1 MHPFYV
7 IVIKKHSMPFTTIL
21 YKKLI
26 CVHNFLD
33 KMEEEIGTAEGL
45 EESTKT
51 ILNVLNNSKSS
62 LLICADQ
69 YWPSVAIGIE
79 VFNKGMFDLKKRNVK
94 SRFITEVTKE
104 NIAFCK
110 ELLKI
115 GAVHHLPGLK
125 GNFAVNENEYIA
137 SATMKN
143 LQLLS
148 QVVYSNSK
156 AVVEQHNFFF
166 ENLWDKSIS
175 ASEKIDEIE
184 KGIIPEV
191 VDVLKNPVDIK
202 SIYFDVLKSSASEI
216 MLILTTST
224 VFMREENDGIVQTL
238 MDASNRNIKIRIITP
253 SFNHTENEINNLSQ
267 RDNIEVRSIES
278 PFDARINILVV
289 DKKYSLI
296 VELKNDK
303 KQKFTEAIGSAIY
316 STSKPNVLSFV
327 TIFETLWKQTE
338 LYEKLKDADENKE
351 EFIRKLRLADK
362 AKDEFV
368 NIAAHELRTPT
379 QSILTFANLLK
390 YDINKNDS
398 IEAINRN
405 AKRLNVLI
413 KNILDV
419 TKIESNKLLLH
430 QQNFNLNDVLTTV
443 IRDYTTQ
450 LKKLAS
456 HKKRIKLHYT
466 IQHDVLGS
474 DALIYADKERIIQV
488 ISNLLDNAIKFIE
501 KDGLIRI
508 TLRISKGDSSHANGY
523 AEIKIKDSGTGISE
537 EIIPHLFSKFSTRSF
552 QGTGLG
558 LYISK
563 NIIMSHGGSMWA
575 ENNKDGKGATFSFKI
590 PIIKTSPIQNSSGLS
605 L

>member
-1 MHPFYV
+1 
-7 IVIKKHSMPFTTIL
+7 MP
-21 YKKLI
+21 
-26 CVHNFLD
+26 NFLD
-33 KMEEEIGTAEGL
+33 KMEGIGTAEGL
-45 EESTKT
+45 EESTKI
-51 ILNVLNNSKSS
+51 ILKVLNGSTNC

-94 SRFITEVTKE
+94 CRFITEVTKE

-115 GAVHHLPGLK
+115 AAVHHLPGLK

-175 ASEKIDEIE
+175 ATEKIDEIE
-184 KGIIPEV
+184 KGIVPEI
-191 VDVLKNPVDIK
+191 VDVIKNPIEIK
-202 SIYFDVLKSSASEI
+202 NMYFNILKSSINEI
-216 MLILTTST
+216 MLILTTSS
-224 VFMREENDGIVQTL
+224 VFLREENDGL
-238 MDASNRNIKIRIITP
+238 MSALLDVSNKNVKIRIITP
-253 SFNHTENEINNLSQ
+253 SFSNEENKLYNLSQ
-267 RDNIEVRSIES
+267 KDNIEVRRIES
-278 PFDARINILVV
+278 PFDAPINILVV
-289 DKKYSLI
+289 DGKYSLI
-296 VELKNDK
+296 VELKHDM
-303 KQKFTEAIGSAIY
+303 KQKFPEAVGSAIY
-316 STSKPNVLSFV
+316 STSQANVLSFV
-327 TIFETLWKQTE
+327 TIFDTLWKQTE
-338 LYEKLKDADENKE
+338 LYEKLKDAGNLKE
-351 EFIRKLRLADK
+351 EYIKKLRLADK

-390 YDINKNDS
+390 YDVNKNES
-398 IEAINRN
+398 IEAIYRN

-419 TKIESNKLLLH
+419 TKIESNKLILH
-430 QQNFNLNDVLTTV
+430 QENFNLNYLLTT
-443 IRDYTTQ
+443 IIKDYTSQ
-450 LKKLAS
+450 LKKPAY
-456 HKKRIKLHYT
+456 KRRIKLYYALHNET
-466 IQHDVLGS
+466 VGP
-474 DALIYADKERIIQV
+474 DALIHADKERIIQV

-508 TLRISKGDSSHANGY
+508 TLKISKGDSPHSHGW
-523 AEIKIKDSGTGISE
+523 AEIIIKDTGSGISE
-537 EIIPHLFSKFSTRSF
+537 EILPYLFSKFSTRSF

-563 NIIMSHGGSMWA
+563 NIIESHGGSMWA
-575 ENNKDGKGATFSFKI
+575 ENNKDGRGAIFSFKI
-590 PIIKTSPIQNSSGLS
+590 PLIKTDLIQNSHGVSI
-605 L
+605 

>member
-1 MHPFYV
+1 
-7 IVIKKHSMPFTTIL
+7 
-21 YKKLI
+21 
-26 CVHNFLD
+26 
-33 KMEEEIGTAEGL
+33 MEEEIGTAEGL

-79 VFNKGMFDLKKRNVK
+79 VFNKGMFDLKRRNVK

-184 KGIIPEV
+184 KGIVPEV

-430 QQNFNLNDVLTTV
+430 QQNFNLNDLLTTV

-450 LKKLAS
+450 LKKHTS
-456 HKKRIKLHYT
+456 NKKRIKLHYT

-563 NIIMSHGGSMWA
+563 NIIISHGGSMWA
-575 ENNKDGKGATFSFKI
+575 ENNKDGKGATFSFRI
-590 PIIKTSPIQNSSGLS
+590 PLIKTSPIQNSSGLS

>member
-1 MHPFYV
+1 MD
-7 IVIKKHSMPFTTIL
+7 
-21 YKKLI
+21 
-26 CVHNFLD
+26 NFLD
-33 KMEEEIGTAEGL
+33 KMEGIGTAKGL

-51 ILNVLNNSKSS
+51 ILNVLNNSRNS

-110 ELLKI
+110 ELMKI
-115 GAVHHLPGLK
+115 AAVHHLPGLK

-175 ASEKIDEIE
+175 AIEKIDEIE
-184 KGIIPEV
+184 KGIVPEI
-191 VDVLKNPVDIK
+191 VDVIKNPFETK
-202 SIYFDVLKSSASEI
+202 KIYFDVLKSSASEI

-224 VFMREENDGIVQTL
+224 VFMREENEGIIQSL
-238 MDASNRNIKIRIITP
+238 IDASNRNIKIRIITP
-253 SFNHTENEINNLSQ
+253 SFSHAENEIDNLSQ
-267 RDNIEVRSIES
+267 NDNIEVRRIES

-316 STSKPNVLSFV
+316 STSKPNIISFI

-338 LYEKLKDADENKE
+338 LYEKLKDTDNLKE
-351 EFIRKLRLADK
+351 EYIKKLRLADK

-390 YDINKNDS
+390 YDINKNES
-398 IEAINRN
+398 IEAIHRN

-430 QQNFNLNDVLTTV
+430 QETFNLNDLLT
-443 IRDYTTQ
+443 IIIKDYTRQ
-450 LKKLAS
+450 LKKLDS
-456 HKKRIKLHYT
+456 YKRRIKLHYT
-466 IQHDVLGS
+466 LQNEDLGP
-474 DALIYADKERIIQV
+474 DALIHADKERIIQV

-501 KDGLIRI
+501 KDGWIRI
-508 TLRISKGDSSHANGY
+508 TLKISKGVSPNGYGY
-523 AEIKIKDSGTGISE
+523 AEIIIKDTGSGISE
-537 EIIPHLFSKFSTRSF
+537 EILPHLFSKFSTRSF

-563 NIIMSHGGSMWA
+563 NIIESHGGSMWA
-575 ENNKDGKGATFSFKI
+575 ENNNNGKDATFSFKI
-590 PIIKTSPIQNSSGLS
+590 PLIKTDLIQNSSGVS
-605 L
+605 I

>member
-79 VFNKGMFDLKKRNVK
+79 VFNKGMFDLKRRNVK

-175 ASEKIDEIE
+175 ASEKIDEFE

-419 TKIESNKLLLH
+419 TKIESNKFLLH

-508 TLRISKGDSSHANGY
+508 TLRISKRDSSHANGY

-563 NIIMSHGGSMWA
+563 NIIISHGGSMWA
-575 ENNKDGKGATFSFKI
+575 ENNKDGKGATFSFRI
-590 PIIKTSPIQNSSGLS
+590 PLIKTSPIQNSSGLS

>member
-1 MHPFYV
+1 
-7 IVIKKHSMPFTTIL
+7 
-21 YKKLI
+21 
-26 CVHNFLD
+26 
-33 KMEEEIGTAEGL
+33 
-45 EESTKT
+45 
-51 ILNVLNNSKSS
+51 
-62 LLICADQ
+62 
-69 YWPSVAIGIE
+69 
-79 VFNKGMFDLKKRNVK
+79 
-94 SRFITEVTKE
+94 
-104 NIAFCK
+104 
-110 ELLKI
+110 
-115 GAVHHLPGLK
+115 
-125 GNFAVNENEYIA
+125 VNENEYIA
-137 SATMKN
+137 SATMKS

-148 QVVYSNSK
+148 QVVYSSSK

-175 ASEKIDEIE
+175 ASEKINEIE
-184 KGIIPEV
+184 KGIVPEI
-191 VDVLKNPVDIK
+191 VDVLKNPVHIK
-202 SIYFDVLKSSASEI
+202 SIYFDALKSSASEI

-224 VFMREENDGIVQTL
+224 VFMREENEGIVQTL
-238 MDASNRNIKIRIITP
+238 IDASNRNIKIRIITP
-253 SFNHTENEINNLSQ
+253 SFNHTENEITNLSQ

-278 PFDARINILVV
+278 PFDAWINILVV

-303 KQKFTEAIGSAIY
+303 EQKFTEAIGSAIY

-398 IEAINRN
+398 IEAIHRN

-430 QQNFNLNDVLTTV
+430 QQNFNLSDLLTTV

-450 LKKLAS
+450 LKKLTS
-456 HKKRIKLHYT
+456 NKKRIKLHYT
-466 IQHDVLGS
+466 IQHKDLGP

-508 TLRISKGDSSHANGY
+508 TLRISKGDNSQTNGY
-523 AEIKIKDSGTGISE
+523 AEIKIKDTGNGISE
-537 EIIPHLFSKFSTRSF
+537 EILPHLFSKFSTKSF

-575 ENNKDGKGATFSFKI
+575 ENNKDGKGATFTFRI
-590 PIIKTSPIQNSSGLS
+590 PLIKTSPIQNSSGIS
-605 L
+605 V

>member
-51 ILNVLNNSKSS
+51 ILNVLNNSRSS
-62 LLICADQ
+62 ILICADQ

-175 ASEKIDEIE
+175 ASEKIDEFE

-419 TKIESNKLLLH
+419 TKIESNKFLLH
-430 QQNFNLNDVLTTV
+430 QQNFNLNDLLTTV

-450 LKKLAS
+450 LKKHTS
-456 HKKRIKLHYT
+456 NKKRIKLHYT

-563 NIIMSHGGSMWA
+563 NIIISHGGSMWA
-575 ENNKDGKGATFSFKI
+575 ENNKDGKGATFSFRI
-590 PIIKTSPIQNSSGLS
+590 PLIKTSPIQNSSGLS

>member
-1 MHPFYV
+1 
-7 IVIKKHSMPFTTIL
+7 
-21 YKKLI
+21 
-26 CVHNFLD
+26 
-33 KMEEEIGTAEGL
+33 
-45 EESTKT
+45 
-51 ILNVLNNSKSS
+51 
-62 LLICADQ
+62 
-69 YWPSVAIGIE
+69 
-79 VFNKGMFDLKKRNVK
+79 
-94 SRFITEVTKE
+94 
-104 NIAFCK
+104 
-110 ELLKI
+110 
-115 GAVHHLPGLK
+115 
-125 GNFAVNENEYIA
+125 
-137 SATMKN
+137 
-143 LQLLS
+143 
-148 QVVYSNSK
+148 
-156 AVVEQHNFFF
+156 
-166 ENLWDKSIS
+166 
-175 ASEKIDEIE
+175 
-184 KGIIPEV
+184 
-191 VDVLKNPVDIK
+191 
-202 SIYFDVLKSSASEI
+202 
-216 MLILTTST
+216 
-224 VFMREENDGIVQTL
+224 
-238 MDASNRNIKIRIITP
+238 
-253 SFNHTENEINNLSQ
+253 
-267 RDNIEVRSIES
+267 
-278 PFDARINILVV
+278 
-289 DKKYSLI
+289 

-338 LYEKLKDADENKE
+338 LYEKLKDADKNKE

-405 AKRLNVLI
+405 AKILNVLI

-430 QQNFNLNDVLTTV
+430 QQNFNLNDLLTTV

-450 LKKLAS
+450 LKKLTS
-456 HKKRIKLHYT
+456 NKKRIKLHYT
-466 IQHDVLGS
+466 IQHKDLGP

-508 TLRISKGDSSHANGY
+508 TLRISKGDNSQTNGY
-523 AEIKIKDSGTGISE
+523 AEIKIKDTGNGISE
-537 EIIPHLFSKFSTRSF
+537 EILPHLFSKFSTKSF

-575 ENNKDGKGATFSFKI
+575 ENNKDGKGATFSFRI
-590 PIIKTSPIQNSSGLS
+590 PLIKTSPIQNSSGIS
-605 L
+605 V

>member
-1 MHPFYV
+1 
-7 IVIKKHSMPFTTIL
+7 MPFTAIL

-202 SIYFDVLKSSASEI
+202 RIYFDVLKSSASEI

-224 VFMREENDGIVQTL
+224 VFMREETDGIVQAL

-253 SFNHTENEINNLSQ
+253 SFDHTENEINNLSQ

-430 QQNFNLNDVLTTV
+430 QQNFNLNDLLTTV

-456 HKKRIKLHYT
+456 HKKHIKLHYT
-466 IQHDVLGS
+466 RQHEVLGS

-501 KDGLIRI
+501 KDGLIMI
-508 TLRISKGDSSHANGY
+508 TLRISKGDSSHANEY
-523 AEIKIKDSGTGISE
+523 AEIKIKDTGNGISE
-537 EIIPHLFSKFSTRSF
+537 EILPHLFSKFSTKSF

-590 PIIKTSPIQNSSGLS
+590 PLIKTGPIQNGSGLS

>member
-1 MHPFYV
+1 M
-7 IVIKKHSMPFTTIL
+7 
-21 YKKLI
+21 
-26 CVHNFLD
+26 HNFLN
-33 KMEEEIGTAEGL
+33 KMEEEIGTAQGL

-51 ILNVLNNSKSS
+51 ILNFLNNCRNS

-79 VFNKGMFDLKKRNVK
+79 VFNKGMFDLKRRNVK

-115 GAVHHLPGLK
+115 AAVHHLPGLK

-137 SATMKN
+137 SPTMKN

-148 QVVYSNSK
+148 QVVYSSSK

-175 ASEKIDEIE
+175 ASEKINEIE
-184 KGIIPEV
+184 KGIVPEI
-191 VDVLKNPVDIK
+191 VDVLKNPVHIK
-202 SIYFDVLKSSASEI
+202 SIYFDALKSSASEI
-216 MLILTTST
+216 MLVLTTST
-224 VFMREENDGIVQTL
+224 VFMREENEGIVQTL
-238 MDASNRNIKIRIITP
+238 IDASNRNIKIRIITP
-253 SFNHTENEINNLSQ
+253 SFNHTENEITNLSQ

-278 PFDARINILVV
+278 PFDAWINILVV

-303 KQKFTEAIGSAIY
+303 EQKFTEAIGSAIY

-419 TKIESNKLLLH
+419 TKIESNKLWLH
-430 QQNFNLNDVLTTV
+430 QQNFNLSDLLTTV

-450 LKKLAS
+450 LKKLTS
-456 HKKRIKLHYT
+456 NKKRIKLHYT
-466 IQHDVLGS
+466 IQHKDLGP

-508 TLRISKGDSSHANGY
+508 TLRISKGDNSQTNGY
-523 AEIKIKDSGTGISE
+523 AEIKIKDTGNGISE
-537 EIIPHLFSKFSTRSF
+537 EILPHLFSKFSTKSF

-575 ENNKDGKGATFSFKI
+575 ENNKDGKGATFTFRI
-590 PIIKTSPIQNSSGLS
+590 PLIKTSPIQNSSGIS
-605 L
+605 V

>member
-1 MHPFYV
+1 
-7 IVIKKHSMPFTTIL
+7 MPFTAIL

-79 VFNKGMFDLKKRNVK
+79 VFNKGMFDLKRRNVK

-115 GAVHHLPGLK
+115 AAVHHLPGLK

-224 VFMREENDGIVQTL
+224 VFMREENEGIVQTL
-238 MDASNRNIKIRIITP
+238 IDASNRNIKIRIITP
-253 SFNHTENEINNLSQ
+253 SFNHIENEINNLSQ

-430 QQNFNLNDVLTTV
+430 QQNFNLNDLLTTI

-450 LKKLAS
+450 LKKLTS
-456 HKKRIKLHYT
+456 HKKHIKLHYT
-466 IQHDVLGS
+466 IRHEALGP

-501 KDGLIRI
+501 KDGLIMI
-508 TLRISKGDSSHANGY
+508 TLRLSKGDSPHANEY
-523 AEIKIKDSGTGISE
+523 AEIKIKDTGNGISE
-537 EIIPHLFSKFSTRSF
+537 EILPHLFSKFSTKSF

-590 PIIKTSPIQNSSGLS
+590 PLIKTGPIQNGSGLS

>member
-1 MHPFYV
+1 
-7 IVIKKHSMPFTTIL
+7 
-21 YKKLI
+21 
-26 CVHNFLD
+26 
-33 KMEEEIGTAEGL
+33 MEEEIGTAEGL

-184 KGIIPEV
+184 KGIVPEV

-430 QQNFNLNDVLTTV
+430 QQNFNLNDLLTTV

-450 LKKLAS
+450 LKKHTS
-456 HKKRIKLHYT
+456 NKKRIKLHYT

-563 NIIMSHGGSMWA
+563 NIIISHGGSMWA
-575 ENNKDGKGATFSFKI
+575 ENNKDGKGATFSFRI
-590 PIIKTSPIQNSSGLS
+590 PLIKTSPIQNSSGLS

>member
-1 MHPFYV
+1 MSFYV
-7 IVIKKHSMPFTTIL
+7 IVIIKHSMPFTTIL

-26 CVHNFLD
+26 CMPNFLD
-33 KMEEEIGTAEGL
+33 KMEEIGTVEGL

-51 ILNVLNNSKSS
+51 ILNVLNNSRNS

-94 SRFITEVTKE
+94 SRFITEITKE

-115 GAVHHLPGLK
+115 AAVHHLPGLR

-137 SATMKN
+137 SATMEN

-175 ASEKIDEIE
+175 AIDKIDEIE
-184 KGIIPEV
+184 KGIVPEI
-191 VDVLKNPVDIK
+191 VDVIKNPFETK
-202 SIYFDVLKSSASEI
+202 KIYFDVLKSSASEI

-224 VFMREENDGIVQTL
+224 VFMREENDGIIQSL
-238 MDASNRNIKIRIITP
+238 IDASNRNIKIRIITP
-253 SFNHTENEINNLSQ
+253 SSFSHAENEISKLSQ
-267 RDNIEVRSIES
+267 NDNIEVRCIES

-303 KQKFTEAIGSAIY
+303 KEKFTEAIGSAIY
-316 STSKPNVLSFV
+316 STSKPNVISFV

-398 IEAINRN
+398 IEAIHRN

-430 QQNFNLNDVLTTV
+430 QQNLDLNDLLTTM

-450 LKKLAS
+450 LKKLTS

-466 IQHDVLGS
+466 RQHEVLGP

-508 TLRISKGDSSHANGY
+508 TLSISKGDSSHTYGY
-523 AEIKIKDSGTGISE
+523 AEIKIKDTGNGISE
-537 EIIPHLFSKFSTRSF
+537 EILPHLFSKFSTRSF

-563 NIIMSHGGSMWA
+563 NIIMSHGGDMWA

-590 PIIKTSPIQNSSGLS
+590 PLINTSPIQNSSGLS

>member
-1 MHPFYV
+1 
-7 IVIKKHSMPFTTIL
+7 
-21 YKKLI
+21 
-26 CVHNFLD
+26 
-33 KMEEEIGTAEGL
+33 MEEISTAEGL
-45 EESTKT
+45 EESTRT
-51 ILNVLNNSKSS
+51 ILNVLNNSRNS

-94 SRFITEVTKE
+94 CRFITEVTKE

-115 GAVHHLPGLK
+115 AAVHHLPGLK

-156 AVVEQHNFFF
+156 AIVEQHNFFF

-175 ASEKIDEIE
+175 ATEKIDEIE
-184 KGIIPEV
+184 KGIIPEIINV
-191 VDVLKNPVDIK
+191 IKNPCEIRN
-202 SIYFDVLKSSASEI
+202 IYFDVLKSSTSEI
-216 MLILTTST
+216 MIILTTST
-224 VFMREENDGIVQTL
+224 VFMREENDGIMQTL
-238 MDASNRNIKIRIITP
+238 IDASNRNIKIRIITP
-253 SFNHTENEINNLSQ
+253 TFTPPENDIDNLSQ
-267 RDNIEVRSIES
+267 NDNIEVRRIES
-278 PFDARINILVV
+278 PFDSRINILVV
-289 DKKYSLI
+289 DRKYSLI
-296 VELKNDK
+296 VELKNDT
-303 KQKFTEAIGSAIY
+303 KQKFTEAVGSAVY
-316 STSKPNVLSFV
+316 STSKPKVVSFV

-338 LYEKLKDADENKE
+338 LNEKLKAADKLKE
-351 EFIRKLRLADK
+351 EYIRKLRLADK

-390 YDINKNDS
+390 YDTNKNES
-398 IEAINRN
+398 IEAIHRN

-419 TKIESNKLLLH
+419 TRIESNKLLLH
-430 QQNFNLNDVLTTV
+430 QENFNLNDLLTTV
-443 IRDYTTQ
+443 IKDYTRQ
-450 LKKLAS
+450 LNKLTS
-456 HKKRIKLHYT
+456 HKKRIKLHCT
-466 IQHDVLGS
+466 LQNEDLGP
-474 DALIYADKERIIQV
+474 DALVHADKERIVQV

-501 KDGLIRI
+501 KDGLIEI
-508 TLRISKGDSSHANGY
+508 TLKISKGDGPDGYGY
-523 AEIKIKDSGTGISE
+523 AEIIIKDTGSGISE
-537 EIIPHLFSKFSTRSF
+537 EILPYLFTKFSTRSF

-563 NIIMSHGGSMWA
+563 NIILSHGGIMLG
-575 ENNKDGKGATFSFKI
+575 ENNKDGKGATFIFRL
-590 PIIKTSPIQNSSGLS
+590 PLIKKDHIQNSLGVRV
-605 L
+605 

>member
-1 MHPFYV
+1 
-7 IVIKKHSMPFTTIL
+7 
-21 YKKLI
+21 
-26 CVHNFLD
+26 
-33 KMEEEIGTAEGL
+33 MEEEIGTAEGL

-79 VFNKGMFDLKKRNVK
+79 VFNKGMFDLKRRNVK

-175 ASEKIDEIE
+175 ASEKIDEFE

-430 QQNFNLNDVLTTV
+430 QQNFNLNDLLTTV

-450 LKKLAS
+450 LKKHTS
-456 HKKRIKLHYT
+456 NKKRIKLHYT

-563 NIIMSHGGSMWA
+563 NIIISHGGSMWA

>member
-1 MHPFYV
+1 
-7 IVIKKHSMPFTTIL
+7 
-21 YKKLI
+21 
-26 CVHNFLD
+26 
-33 KMEEEIGTAEGL
+33 MEEEIGTAEGL

-508 TLRISKGDSSHANGY
+508 TLRISKGDSSQTNGY

-537 EIIPHLFSKFSTRSF
+537 EILPHLFSKFSTRSF

-563 NIIMSHGGSMWA
+563 NIIISHGGSMWA
-575 ENNKDGKGATFSFKI
+575 ENNKDGKGATFSFRI
-590 PIIKTSPIQNSSGLS
+590 PLIKTSPIQNSSGLS

>member
-1 MHPFYV
+1 
-7 IVIKKHSMPFTTIL
+7 
-21 YKKLI
+21 
-26 CVHNFLD
+26 
-33 KMEEEIGTAEGL
+33 MEEEIGTAEGL
-45 EESTKT
+45 DESTKT
-51 ILNVLNNSKSS
+51 ILNVLNNSRSS
-62 LLICADQ
+62 ILICADQ

-175 ASEKIDEIE
+175 ASEKIDEFE

-419 TKIESNKLLLH
+419 TKIESNKFLLH

-563 NIIMSHGGSMWA
+563 NIIISHGGSMWA
-575 ENNKDGKGATFSFKI
+575 ENNKDGKGATFSFRI
-590 PIIKTSPIQNSSGLS
+590 PLIKTSPIQNSSGLS

>member
-1 MHPFYV
+1 
-7 IVIKKHSMPFTTIL
+7 
-21 YKKLI
+21 
-26 CVHNFLD
+26 
-33 KMEEEIGTAEGL
+33 MEGIGTAEGL

-51 ILNVLNNSKSS
+51 ILNVLNNSKNS

-79 VFNKGMFDLKKRNVK
+79 VFNEGMFDLKKRNVK
-94 SRFITEVTKE
+94 CRFITEITKE
-104 NIAFCK
+104 NITFCK

-115 GAVHHLPGLK
+115 ASVHHLPGLK

-175 ASEKIDEIE
+175 AIEKIDEIE
-184 KGIIPEV
+184 RGIIPEIV
-191 VDVLKNPVDIK
+191 NVIKNPFEIK
-202 SIYFDVLKSSASEI
+202 NIYFDVLKSSLTEI

-224 VFMREENDGIVQTL
+224 VFMREENDGIMQSL
-238 MDASNRNIKIRIITP
+238 IDASNRNVKIRIITP
-253 SFNHTENEINNLSQ
+253 SFSNAKNEIDNISQ
-267 RDNIEVRSIES
+267 KNKIEVRRIES

-289 DKKYSLI
+289 DGKYSLI
-296 VELKNDK
+296 VELKNDTK
-303 KQKFTEAIGSAIY
+303 KKFTEAVGSAIY
-316 STSKPNVLSFV
+316 STSQPNVVSFV

-338 LYEKLKDADENKE
+338 LYEKLKDADNLKE
-351 EFIRKLRLADK
+351 EYIKKLRLADK

-390 YDINKNDS
+390 YDINKNES
-398 IEAINRN
+398 IEAIYRN

-419 TKIESNKLLLH
+419 TKIESNKLVLH
-430 QQNFNLNDVLTTV
+430 QENFNLNDLLTTV
-443 IRDYTTQ
+443 IKDYTRQ
-450 LKKLAS
+450 LKKPTY
-456 HKKRIKLHYT
+456 KRHIKLYYT
-466 IQHDVLGS
+466 LQNEILGP
-474 DALIYADKERIIQV
+474 DALIHADKERIIQV

-501 KDGLIRI
+501 RDGLIRI
-508 TLRISKGDSSHANGY
+508 TLKISKGDSPYAYGY
-523 AEIKIKDSGTGISE
+523 TEIIIKDTGSGISE
-537 EIIPHLFSKFSTRSF
+537 EIFPHLFSKFSTRSF

-563 NIIMSHGGSMWA
+563 NIIESHGGSMWA
-575 ENNKDGKGATFSFKI
+575 ENNKDGKGATFSFRI
-590 PIIKTSPIQNSSGLS
+590 PLIKTDLIQNSSGVS

>member
-1 MHPFYV
+1 
-7 IVIKKHSMPFTTIL
+7 MP
-21 YKKLI
+21 
-26 CVHNFLD
+26 NFLD
-33 KMEEEIGTAEGL
+33 KMEGIGTAEGL
-45 EESTKT
+45 EESTKI
-51 ILNVLNNSKSS
+51 ILKVLNGSTNC

-94 SRFITEVTKE
+94 CRFITEVTKE

-115 GAVHHLPGLK
+115 AAVHHLPGLK

-175 ASEKIDEIE
+175 ATEKIDEIE
-184 KGIIPEV
+184 KGIVPEI
-191 VDVLKNPVDIK
+191 VDVIKNPIEIK
-202 SIYFDVLKSSASEI
+202 NIYFNILKSSINEI
-216 MLILTTST
+216 MLILTTSS
-224 VFMREENDGIVQTL
+224 VFLREENDGL
-238 MDASNRNIKIRIITP
+238 MSALLDVSNKNVKIRIITP
-253 SFNHTENEINNLSQ
+253 SFSNEENELYNLSQ
-267 RDNIEVRSIES
+267 KDNIEVRRIES
-278 PFDARINILVV
+278 PFDAPINILVV
-289 DKKYSLI
+289 DGKYSLI
-296 VELKNDK
+296 VELKHDM
-303 KQKFTEAIGSAIY
+303 KQKFPEAVGSAIY
-316 STSKPNVLSFV
+316 STSQANVLSFV
-327 TIFETLWKQTE
+327 TIFDTLWKQTE
-338 LYEKLKDADENKE
+338 LYEKLKDAGNLKE
-351 EFIRKLRLADK
+351 EYIKKLRLADK

-379 QSILTFANLLK
+379 QSILTFANLLR
-390 YDINKNDS
+390 YDVNKKES
-398 IEAINRN
+398 IEAVYRN

-419 TKIESNKLLLH
+419 TKIESNKLILH
-430 QQNFNLNDVLTTV
+430 QENFNLNYLLTT
-443 IRDYTTQ
+443 IIKDYTSQ
-450 LKKLAS
+450 LKKPAY
-456 HKKRIKLHYT
+456 KRRIKLYYALHNET
-466 IQHDVLGS
+466 VRP
-474 DALIYADKERIIQV
+474 DALIHADKERIIQV

-508 TLRISKGDSSHANGY
+508 TLKISKGDSPHSHGW
-523 AEIKIKDSGTGISE
+523 AEIIIKDTGSGISE
-537 EIIPHLFSKFSTRSF
+537 EILPYLFSKFSTRSF

-563 NIIMSHGGSMWA
+563 NIIKSHGGSMWA

-590 PIIKTSPIQNSSGLS
+590 PLIKTDLIQNSHGVSI
-605 L
+605 